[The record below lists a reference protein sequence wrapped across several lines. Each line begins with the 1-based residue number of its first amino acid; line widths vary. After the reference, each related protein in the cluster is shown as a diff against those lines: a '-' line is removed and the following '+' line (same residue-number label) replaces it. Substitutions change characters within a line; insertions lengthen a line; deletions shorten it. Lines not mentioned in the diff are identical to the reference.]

1 MRRTKIFCTV
11 QYMQSTV
18 QFFGWFC
25 IETHFPDV
33 IFINQCALYSVKKAG
48 ADSNGYGVSAVP
60 V

>member
-1 MRRTKIFCTV
+1 MRTKIFCTV

-33 IFINQCALYSVKKAG
+33 IFIFQYSVKKAG
-48 ADSNGYGVSAVP
+48 VYVSDSNGYGVSAVP